1 MDNSFKKYFIIMLIF
16 LALILVLFIP
26 LIIILNKKSSNPS
39 SSNEDNDD
47 VIINPKNKVFRE
59 IRIVQLPYKR
69 IYKEGEYFD
78 KSGMIVN
85 AYYDTDYNGEY
96 IDNYIILNNGSLTIY
111 DTKILVYY
119 KKCLV
124 EVNIKVINEEGFEIY
139 PNPSKEKYTLEP
151 IEGITRFEI
160 EDSDISK
167 WIISTEENTDKIIK
181 RDDASRGT
189 FLSGMDADL
198 PYDGELK
205 FNLDLQYNAEII
217 MSVSY
222 SQKEKYKHINVDLTD
237 VYLFFVDENKEILID
252 EYPTIKVREDI
263 TKWQLIKYKKFY
275 LTKGLHTI
283 SLISHSINFLAT
295 PNIDYIN
302 FQTKKIDTIPIDPDS
317 EEIPSNDFH
326 TLVQYRYITDEIPE
340 NIFNY
345 AYGQEDLSRPRGNLL
360 DFSDSIEENSDYYV
374 IQISSSE
381 DFDSSSD
388 TKIISDL
395 TEKYYIIK
403 NLKLGQKIFYR
414 GAINEVDLAN
424 SKIYSLTVN
433 TLPPRNLDIPGVDN
447 CRDIGGVKTT
457 LVENGKINQGLYYR
471 TAAIDY
477 VEEEGKRIIR
487 EDLGIKVEIDLR
499 DEVFEEYGPYV
510 EGLEYHYIP
519 MSSATSNYRFE
530 QYEEEYKKVYNLMA
544 NADNK
549 PIALH
554 CQAGADRT
562 GIMTFSL
569 LTLLGCEFN
578 DIARDYL
585 FTNFGVQ
592 GERNINSEFMGWWTK
607 LDLYEGDTKAEK
619 SKNWLMSKGIEEE
632 TLEHIREIFIDG
644 YKKNIDLNNYKK
656 ENKNEYILNEYNK
669 KFAEFISE
677 DNYK

>member
-1 MDNSFKKYFIIMLIF
+1 MENSFKKYFIIIIAILV
-16 LALILVLFIP
+16 LILVLFIP
-26 LIIILNKKSSNPS
+26 LIIILDKKTSKHS
-39 SSNEDNDD
+39 SSNEDIESDD
-47 VIINPKNKVFRE
+47 VIIEPKNKTLRE
-59 IRIVQLPYKR
+59 IKIIRLPFKT
-69 IYKEGEYFD
+69 IYKEGEIFD
-78 KSGMIVN
+78 KTGMIVY
-85 AYYDTDYNGEY
+85 AYYDNDYNGEY
-96 IDNYIILNNGSLTIY
+96 IDNYIIMNNTALSIY
-111 DTKILVYY
+111 DTTILVYY
-119 KKCLV
+119 EKCSDKV
-124 EVNIKVINEEGFEIY
+124 DIKIVNDDGLEIY
-139 PNPSKEKYTLEP
+139 PNPSKTKYTVEP

-160 EDSDISK
+160 EDSDISN
-167 WIISTEENTDKIIK
+167 WAVSIDETRDKIIK
-181 RDDASRGT
+181 RDDASRGS
-189 FLSGMDADL
+189 FLSGMDMDL
-198 PYDGELK
+198 PIEGELK
-205 FNLDLQYNAEII
+205 FYLDLQYNAKIT

-222 SQKEKYKHINVDLTD
+222 SQRENHKQMDIDLTSI
-237 VYLFFVDENKEILID
+237 YLFFVDDDKQILID
-252 EYPTIKVREDI
+252 EYPFVNPRDDI
-263 TKWQLIKYKKFY
+263 TKWQLMKYEKLY
-275 LTKGLHTI
+275 LPKGLHTI
-283 SLISHSINFLAT
+283 TIRSHSINFLTT

-302 FQTKKIDTIPIDPDS
+302 FETKQIDTIPIEPED

-326 TLVQYRYITDEIPE
+326 TLAQYRYINEEIPE

-360 DFSDSIEENSDYYV
+360 DFSDSLEENSDYYV

-381 DFDSSSD
+381 HFDSSSD
-388 TKIISDL
+388 TKIIYNL
-395 TEKYYIIK
+395 PEKYYIIK

-414 GAINEVDLAN
+414 GAISEADLEK

-457 LVENGKINQGLYYR
+457 LIENGMIKQGLYYR

-499 DEVFEEYGPYV
+499 DEVLEEYGPYV

-519 MSSATSNYRFE
+519 MTSANGYNRFE
-530 QYEEEYKKVYNLMA
+530 LFEEEYRKVYSLMA

-554 CQAGADRT
+554 CAAGADRT

-578 DIARDYL
+578 DIKRDYL

-592 GERNINSEFMGWWTK
+592 GERNINSEFMGWWDK

-619 SKNWLMSKGIEEE
+619 CKNWLLSKGIEEE

-644 YKKNIDLNNYKK
+644 YKKSNELKNYKN
-656 ENKNEYILNEYNK
+656 ENKIGYIL
-669 KFAEFISE
+669 AGE
-677 DNYK
+677 DDYR